1 MYASKRSG
9 KNRVA
14 RATAEPMVLQ
24 IEQHEGRSREGERT
38 REGERAG

>member
-14 RATAEPMVLQ
+14 RASAEPTVLPV
-24 IEQHEGRSREGERT
+24 EQRETT
-38 REGERAG
+38 RARDGERAG